1 LLVEV
6 GAMLDGALTFA
17 RFAYPPNE
25 LGYCGPDANRELL
38 ERISSGAVEP
48 GLSELVR
55 GFAGAWPYLELI
67 AAANRISD
75 PLDSRVVEAYWI
87 GNQLLELVP
96 TQMFARSLTER
107 FHPVMRRGSGRE
119 RLLEPLANGA
129 LPHHGFHVF
138 GVYPWVGLL
147 RTGRADEPLSVLDR
161 CRVRWGCVESV
172 AGDDVVVAS
181 RPLQWCGGH
190 LELGQP
196 RAERVLAGRDGF
208 TVAQDLR
215 AGDWCALHWGW
226 VCQPLTE
233 RQLRALRYYTYRQ
246 LAAVNAVAYS
256 PPAAVLA

>member
-17 RFAYPPNE
+17 RFAHPPNE

-67 AAANRISD
+67 AEANRISD
-75 PLDSRVVEAYWI
+75 PLDSGVVEAYWI

-107 FHPVMRRGSGRE
+107 CHQVMRRGSGRE

-147 RTGRADEPLSVLDR
+147 RTGRVDEPLSVLDR

-208 TVAQDLR
+208 MVAQDLR